1 MIVKILTGLLIVCV
15 SLVIL
20 CVVYI
25 AKWCDKEIDLIMKE
39 ELKKKIDLIMKE
51 ELKKRQSIKY

>member
-39 ELKKKIDLIMKE
+39 ELKK
-51 ELKKRQSIKY
+51 RQSIKY